1 MKNRKVTY
9 RIYPNIKQAECLLN
23 VLALHQ
29 RVYNSALEDRIR
41 IYREQNKSI
50 SFVDQCKTLT
60 KWRHTHKELAS
71 LNAQSLQVTLKR
83 LDLAFQAFYRRIK
96 NNEKPGFPRFKPLQ
110 RFSGWGYKSHGDGW
124 RLFPGNQGKHGQL
137 RLSGIGMLS
146 LRGKARTLG
155 VPKTLE
161 IVHKSGKWYASVTI
175 ECEPKRTSGTKAIA
189 LDWGVEKFLTTHDS
203 QGETTIID
211 NPRYVK
217 SALKKLKL
225 LQQSVSR
232 KTNKQ
237 SHNRKKAVK
246 SLAKLHSQVANK
258 RKNFHHQTA
267 AKLVKE
273 NGLIATEALSIKTMT
288 KSGGNR
294 KKGLNRE
301 ILSTAPAQFHQILK
315 SKAEEAGTIWVEIPT
330 RQVKPSQT
338 CYRCKIQQKKTLSE
352 RWHSCA
358 CGAECDRDEN
368 SARVILD
375 DSLLRVS
382 GQELAEVGS
391 RRGLAM
397 LNHETHA
404 ISSDWRE

>member
-9 RIYPNIKQAECLLN
+9 RLYPNTKQAERLSEM
-23 VLALHQ
+23 LALHQ
-29 RVYNSALEDRIR
+29 RVYNAALENRIR
-41 IYREQNKSI
+41 SYREDKKSL
-50 SFVDQCKTLT
+50 SFADQCKTLT
-60 KWRHTHKELAS
+60 QWRHTYKELAD

-83 LDLAFQAFYRRIK
+83 LDLAFQAFFRRVK
-96 NNEKPGFPRFKPLQ
+96 NGEKPGFPRFKSLQ
-110 RFSGWGYKSHGDGW
+110 RYPGWGYKSHGDGF
-124 RLFPGNQGKHGQL
+124 RLFPGNKRKHGQL
-137 RLSGIGMLS
+137 RLSSIGMIAM
-146 LRGKARTLG
+146 RGKARAIG
-155 VPKTLE
+155 EPKTCE
-161 IVHKSGKWYASVTI
+161 ILHKSGKWYVSVTI
-175 ECEPKRTSGTKAIA
+175 ECNPTRVSGTKAIA

-203 QGETTIID
+203 TGETKQIK

-237 SHNRKKAVK
+237 SHHRKKAI
-246 SLAKLHSQVANK
+246 KLLSKFHSQLACR
-258 RKNFHHQTA
+258 RKDFHHQEA

-273 NGLIATEALSIKTMT
+273 NGLIAVEALSIKKMT
-288 KSGGNR
+288 KSGGSR

-315 SKAEEAGTIWVEIPT
+315 SKAEEARIIWVEIPT
-330 RQVKPSQT
+330 QIIKPSQT
-338 CYRCKIQQKKTLSE
+338 CYQCKIQKKKTLSE

-358 CGAECDRDEN
+358 CGANCDRDEN
-368 SARVILD
+368 SARVVLD
-375 DSLLRVS
+375 YALAKVL

-391 RRGLAM
+391 RGCFTT

-404 ISSDWRE
+404 IS